1 MTISTF
7 ADLRTE
13 IASWLNRTDL
23 TTAQLSQFV
32 TLAESDIRNDLE
44 VREKEL
50 TTTGTMVSD
59 GFTPPSGYLHVR
71 TLIVNDI
78 PSRFLPPEE
87 FQVKVNSNTPGYYTT
102 AGNDIKVSE
111 GNGATYDLRYVGG
124 ITALSA
130 DGDSNWVLAN
140 APEIYL
146 WCGVKY
152 GSVFLKDVQGAVA
165 YDTLYKDAYAKLN
178 WLERQ
183 AKYSGPMVVTP
194 A

>member
-1 MTISTF
+1 MTIASF
-7 ADLRTE
+7 SALRTE

-32 TLAESDIRNDLE
+32 SLAESDIRNDLE
-44 VREKEL
+44 VRQKEL
-50 TTTGTMVSD
+50 TSTGTMVAD

-71 TLIVNDI
+71 TLIVDDI

-87 FQVKVNSNTPGYYTT
+87 FQVKVNSNTAGYYTT
-102 AGNDIKVSE
+102 AGNEILVSE
-111 GNGATYDLRYVGG
+111 GNGATYDLRYIGG

-130 DGDSNWVLAN
+130 DGDSNWVLSN

-146 WCGVKY
+146 WAGCKY
-152 GSVFLKDVQGAVA
+152 GSVFLQNVGAATGFESVYQA
-165 YDTLYKDAYAKLN
+165 AVAKLN
-178 WLERQ
+178 ALERQ

>member
-7 ADLRTE
+7 AALRTE

-44 VREKEL
+44 VRQKEL
-50 TTTGTMVSD
+50 TATGTMVAD
-59 GFTPPSGYLHVR
+59 GFTPPSGYLAVR
-71 TLIVNDI
+71 TLIVDDI
-78 PSRFLPPEE
+78 PSRYLAPEY

-102 AGNDIKVSE
+102 AGNEIKVSE
-111 GNGATYDLRYVGG
+111 GNGATYDLRYIGG

-146 WCGVKY
+146 WCGCKY
-152 GSVFLKDVQGAVA
+152 GSVFLKDVQGVVG
-165 YDTLYKDAYAKLN
+165 YDTLYRAAYDKLN
-178 WLERQ
+178 RMERQ

>member
-7 ADLRTE
+7 AALRTE
-13 IASWLNRTDL
+13 IANWLNRTNL
-23 TTAQLSQFV
+23 VTADLSQFV
-32 TLAESDIRNDLE
+32 TLAEVDIRNEIE

-50 TTTGTMVSD
+50 TATGTMVAD

-71 TLIVNDI
+71 ELIVNDI
-78 PSRFLPPEE
+78 PSRYLPPEM
-87 FQVKVNSNTPGYYTT
+87 FQVKVVSNTPGYYTT
-102 AGNDIKVSE
+102 AGNLIKVSE
-111 GNGATYDLRYVGG
+111 GNGSTYDLRYVGG

-140 APEIYL
+140 APNIYL
-146 WCGVKY
+146 WAGLKY
-152 GSVFLKDVQGAVA
+152 GSVFLRDPQAASG
-165 YDTLYKDAYAKLN
+165 YDALFKEAAATLN
-178 WLERQ
+178 TTERK